1 MWLARKYYWG
11 RDAALAA
18 DELLSGRKGR
28 TVREIIRIVA
38 IGLVA
43 ALAATVLLACE
54 GGVSPTP
61 STPSATVESP
71 AKLVPTA
78 APAIEP
84 ILTRDPFEAP
94 TPGLSALS
102 EGAAASRTGV
112 GSGTWRG
119 IVVAPEHRCAP
130 YDSDDYRYSQ
140 SVEQRIVAGMGGI
153 IYGPYT
159 GIWFASTAETDIE
172 HIVARS

>member
-1 MWLARKYYWG
+1 M
-11 RDAALAA
+11 
-18 DELLSGRKGR
+18 
-28 TVREIIRIVA
+28 VREVVRQIVA

-61 STPSATVESP
+61 STPAPSFETTAEQVSTV
-71 AKLVPTA
+71 
-78 APAIEP
+78 APALEP
-84 ILTRDPFEAP
+84 TVKRDPSEAP
-94 TPGLSALS
+94 TPGRTTIA
-102 EGAAASRTGV
+102 EGAVVSRTGV
-112 GSGTWRG
+112 GPDTWRG

-159 GIWFASTAETDIE
+159 GTWFVKHLRDRHRA
-172 HIVARS
+172 HRRPLGGP